1 MRCLLHF
8 ILGIFL
14 CSSVLAPAQ
23 EIVDINK
30 LTKKQKSHL
39 LVYKQIDAL
48 IRAKKIDHEKFFFAT
63 YEPIVEAARNHKDM
77 NLRTAN
83 QLQARVNRLLEEN
96 KINAASRM
104 EYGAKLF
111 LELANINNETVKM
124 YEKKE
129 IAKVQEAVKKYISV
143 EQQMIKN
150 KIKPPEREWFTS
162 DEAARIIA
170 RLELK

>member
-1 MRCLLHF
+1 MRCLIHF

-14 CSSVLAPAQ
+14 CACVFVTAQ
-23 EIVDINK
+23 GTVDINK

-39 LVYKQIDAL
+39 LVYKQIDAF
-48 IRAKKIDHEKFFFAT
+48 IRAKKVDHEKFFFAT
-63 YEPIVEAARNHKDM
+63 YEPIVEVARNHKDM

-83 QLQARVNRLLEEN
+83 QLQERASRLLEEN

-111 LELANINNETVKM
+111 LELANINNETIKM
-124 YEKKE
+124 YNKKE

-150 KIKPPEREWFTS
+150 RIKPPEREWFTS

-170 RLELK
+170 QLNLK